1 MKHND
6 ARTFM
11 QEALLSGYR
20 HHSYALEKEWSIL
33 QQDGFDPASWADY
46 LSLETYADILA
57 PNRLRAM
64 KNSLICFIAVISRAA
79 ISYGVDPEKSFSIS
93 DYYIN
98 EVEQQNSAIALQTTL
113 SNIVAEYQHQVAQAQ
128 KKACSL
134 PVFRALE
141 YIKQHIYGPCNVADM
156 AQSAGYNPQYL
167 ATIFKSEVGHT
178 PITYIRLSKM
188 QEAKELLLN
197 KQYSVAEIA
206 QSLGFCNTS
215 YFIREFKRVYNIT
228 PAQLRKNSKGT
239 LLPLEEQSQVGD

>member
-1 MKHND
+1 MISMEHND

-11 QEALLSGYR
+11 QETLLSGYR

-33 QQDGFDPASWADY
+33 QQDGFDPASVADH
-46 LSLETYADILA
+46 LTLETYADILA

-64 KNSLICFIAVISRAA
+64 KNSLICFVAVICRSA

-98 EVEQQNSAIALQTTL
+98 EVEQQNSAAALQTTL
-113 SNIVAEYQHQVAQAQ
+113 TNIVAEYQHQVAQAQ

-141 YIKQHIYGPCNVADM
+141 YIKQHIYGPCNVTDM
-156 AQSAGYNPQYL
+156 AQSVGYNPQYL

-178 PITYIRLSKM
+178 PITYIRMLKM

-197 KQYSVAEIA
+197 KNYSVAEIS

-215 YFIREFKRVYNIT
+215 YFIREFKRIYDVT
-228 PAQLRKNSKGT
+228 PAKFRKITK
-239 LLPLEEQSQVGD
+239 